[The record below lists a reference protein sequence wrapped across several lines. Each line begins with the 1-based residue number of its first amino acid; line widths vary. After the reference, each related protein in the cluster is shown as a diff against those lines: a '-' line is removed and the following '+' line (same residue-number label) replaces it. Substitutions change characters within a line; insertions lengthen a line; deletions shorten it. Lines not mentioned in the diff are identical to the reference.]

1 MAENQKAKSEGGCGC
16 SAKTP
21 ARPEAPVAKRGCCGG
36 ASGGHDYHHHAAAA
50 VVDAVCGMS
59 VDPETSKNRLD
70 YRDVTYHFC
79 SAGCRT
85 KFEAAPQQYLDEKEG
100 STPTSRRRDFEGALD
115 ARR

>member
-59 VDPETSKNRLD
+59 VDPETSKL
-70 YRDVTYHFC
+70 
-79 SAGCRT
+79 GL
-85 KFEAAPQQYLDEKEG
+85 P
-100 STPTSRRRDFEGALD
+100 RRDLPFLL
-115 ARR
+115 RRLPH